1 MKILRLNWDD
11 LRSFPI
17 HALAGVT
24 RSMAAHTVW
33 ILVVEK
39 GASWLGSRQISR
51 LQKIKIGHLANI
63 RSRVTLRWEVAALE
77 S

>member
-1 MKILRLNWDD
+1 
-11 LRSFPI
+11 
-17 HALAGVT
+17 
-24 RSMAAHTVW
+24 MAAHTVW